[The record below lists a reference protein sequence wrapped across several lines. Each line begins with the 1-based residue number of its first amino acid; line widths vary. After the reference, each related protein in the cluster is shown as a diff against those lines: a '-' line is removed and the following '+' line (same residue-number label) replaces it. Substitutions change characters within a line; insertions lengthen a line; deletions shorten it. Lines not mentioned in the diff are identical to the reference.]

1 MRKLLLFILLV
12 GVSLASCSQNTKQ
25 NNDAKKATDSVK
37 STPTAI
43 VITHNTD
50 SATIVDLLQQASEL
64 PTDSNLM
71 MFFGKKFINYPY
83 VAFTLDQ
90 NKDEKLVINT
100 KGLDCTTYVEN
111 VLALSICAK
120 KKIKDFEGFCDVLK
134 DVRYIDGKVGY
145 TTRQHYFTIWMED
158 NIKDSLV
165 ERVNLPDPPLSANRT
180 PFVNYMTTHVAS
192 YRMLNAHKEWLPEI
206 KAMEDKVSH
215 TSFPYIPKQQLK
227 DSNRYRDYINDGD
240 IIAIVTDKAGLDI
253 SHVGL
258 ASWHKDG
265 LHLLNASSLH
275 KKVIDEPMTL
285 YQYLQKQ
292 KTSVGITLVRLDS
305 KL

>member
-1 MRKLLLFILLV
+1 MKKILLFILLV

-25 NNDAKKATDSVK
+25 NSNAKKAADSITSEPKV
-37 STPTAI
+37 T
-43 VITHNTD
+43 VTHNTD
-50 SATIVDLLQQASEL
+50 SATIVKLLQQASEQ
-64 PTDSNLM
+64 PEGTNLM

-83 VAFTLDQ
+83 VASTLDQ
-90 NKDEKLVINT
+90 NKEEALVINT

-111 VLALSICAK
+111 VLALTVCAK
-120 KKIKDFEGFCDVLK
+120 RKITDFEGFCNVLK

-158 NIKDSLV
+158 NVKDSLV

-180 PFVNYMTTHVAS
+180 PLVNYMTTHVEA
-192 YRMLNAHKEWLPEI
+192 YRMLNAHRNWLPEI

-215 TSFPYIPKQQLK
+215 TTFSYIPKQQLK
-227 DSNRYRDYINDGD
+227 DSNKYRDYINDGD
-240 IIAIVTDKAGLDI
+240 IIAIVTNKAGLDV

-292 KTSVGITLVRLDS
+292 KTSVGITLVRV
-305 KL
+305 K

>member
-1 MRKLLLFILLV
+1 MKKILLFILLV

-25 NNDAKKATDSVK
+25 DNKNTEKATDSIK
-37 STPTAI
+37 TP
-43 VITHNTD
+43 VVSITHNTD
-50 SATIVDLLQQASEL
+50 SATIVNLLQQAGEQ
-64 PTDSNLM
+64 PEGTNLM

-83 VAFTLDQ
+83 VASTLDQ
-90 NKDEKLVINT
+90 NKEEALVINT

-111 VLALSICAK
+111 VLTLTVCAK
-120 KKIKDFEGFCDVLK
+120 RKITDFEGFCNVLK
-134 DVRYIDGKVGY
+134 DVRYIEGKVGY

-158 NIKDSLV
+158 NVKDGLV

-180 PFVNYMTTHVAS
+180 PLVNYMTKHVEA
-192 YRMLNAHKEWLPEI
+192 YRMLNAHREWLPEI

-215 TSFPYIPKQQLK
+215 TTFSYIPKQQLK
-227 DSNRYRDYINDGD
+227 DSNKYRDYINDGD
-240 IIAIVTDKAGLDI
+240 IIAIVTDKAGLDV

-285 YQYLQKQ
+285 YQYLLKQ
-292 KTSVGITLVRLDS
+292 KSSVGITLVRV
-305 KL
+305 K

>member
-1 MRKLLLFILLV
+1 MKKILLFILLV

-25 NNDAKKATDSVK
+25 ENNNTEKATDSIK
-37 STPTAI
+37 TP
-43 VITHNTD
+43 VVSITHNTD
-50 SATIVDLLQQASEL
+50 SATIVKLLQEASEQ
-64 PTDSNLM
+64 PEGTNLM

-83 VAFTLDQ
+83 VASTLDQ
-90 NKDEKLVINT
+90 NKEEALVINT

-111 VLALSICAK
+111 VLTLTVCTK
-120 KKIKDFEGFCDVLK
+120 RKITDFEGFCNVLK
-134 DVRYIDGKVGY
+134 DVRYIEGKVGY

-158 NIKDSLV
+158 NVKDGLV

-180 PFVNYMTTHVAS
+180 PLVNYMTKHVEA
-192 YRMLNAHKEWLPEI
+192 YRMLNAHREWLPEI

-215 TSFPYIPKQQLK
+215 TTFSYIPKQQLK
-227 DSNRYRDYINDGD
+227 DTNKYRDYINDGD
-240 IIAIVTDKAGLDI
+240 IIAIVTDKAGLDV

-285 YQYLQKQ
+285 YQYLLKQ
-292 KTSVGITLVRLDS
+292 KTSVGITLVRV
-305 KL
+305 K

>member
-1 MRKLLLFILLV
+1 MKKILLFILLV

-25 NNDAKKATDSVK
+25 ENNNTEKATDSIK
-37 STPTAI
+37 TP
-43 VITHNTD
+43 VVSITHNTD
-50 SATIVDLLQQASEL
+50 SATIVKLLQEASEQ
-64 PTDSNLM
+64 PEGTNLM

-83 VAFTLDQ
+83 VASTLDQ
-90 NKDEKLVINT
+90 NKEEALVINT

-111 VLALSICAK
+111 VLTLTVCAK
-120 KKIKDFEGFCDVLK
+120 RKITDFEGFCNVLK
-134 DVRYIDGKVGY
+134 DVRYIEGKVGY

-158 NIKDSLV
+158 NVKDGLV

-180 PFVNYMTTHVAS
+180 PLVNYMTKHVEA
-192 YRMLNAHKEWLPEI
+192 YRMLNAHREWLPEI

-215 TSFPYIPKQQLK
+215 TTFSYIPKQQLK
-227 DSNRYRDYINDGD
+227 DSNKYRDYINDGD
-240 IIAIVTDKAGLDI
+240 IIAIVTDKAGLDV

-285 YQYLQKQ
+285 YQYLLKQ
-292 KTSVGITLVRLDS
+292 KTSVGITLVRV
-305 KL
+305 K